1 MKKPPQPQ
9 TASKEAADEAASST
23 SEQRC
28 IGLNHVHEVRYWS
41 VELSATE
48 EELREAVRK
57 AGPVV
62 SDVRRYLA
70 LVRHYLAN

>member
-1 MKKPPQPQ
+1 
-9 TASKEAADEAASST
+9 
-23 SEQRC
+23 
-28 IGLNHVHEVRYWS
+28 
-41 VELSATE
+41 
-48 EELREAVRK
+48 LREAVRK